1 MHYAD
6 IKIYEQNAFKASAP
20 YSVICNTSNP
30 THNHNN
36 TMTSTLLY
44 DKACIAAQ
52 KANEKRQ
59 KTNQLRFNAA
69 RLSVPDE
76 LYWYNNNTN
85 WSALTRKE
93 FRETMILMETIT
105 MRFYDDYGDCV
116 YPNRNAAIKKFW
128 AEEWDCEY
136 SPESGEWWDLSSN
149 ERIESETEK
158 KARREAAKAAEKEAK
173 AAAKA
178 EKKAAKAAK
187 AAKKQQQQQQSYQ
200 YNDEEEELYIQAL
213 TQQEQKQEQQ
223 QQQQQQSYD
232 EWYDA
237 EEEAYAEAY
246 AKARAADEL
255 KQQQEAQTYL
265 DQKEEKEEQKPRVA
279 CQPVLYVEELT
290 DVAGDPDWRAYIYY
304 DARIR
309 RYVFKG
315 TRRSLKTLHCKKT
328 SYPEVKLCFRSS
340 REMASFLCA
349 STDVEM
355 NISMFAMASATV
367 KDATFA
373 ELYALPARGSMT
385 ELFGYDRKYMR
396 YSTFVD
402 YLCMLRD
409 VDASHSNFAAF

>member
-1 MHYAD
+1 MHLKHQHH
-6 IKIYEQNAFKASAP
+6 IQSSA
-20 YSVICNTSNP
+20 IQA
-30 THNHNN
+30 THNTTQHN
-36 TMTSTLLY
+36 TMTSSTSTSTSTLLY

-52 KANEKRQ
+52 KANEKRF
-59 KTNQLRFNAA
+59 KA
-69 RLSVPDE
+69 RSLSVPDE

-85 WSALTRKE
+85 WSALSRKE
-93 FRETMILMETIT
+93 FREVMILMETIT

-116 YPNRNAAIKKFW
+116 YPNRSAAIKKFW

-158 KARREAAKAAEKEAK
+158 KARRQAAKAAEKEAKKAK

-178 EKKAAKAAK
+178 EKKAAKK
-187 AAKKQQQQQQSYQ
+187 QQQQQQQQSYQ

-213 TQQEQKQEQQ
+213 AQQEQKQEQKQEQQQQ

-237 EEEAYAEAY
+237 EEDAYAEAY

-265 DQKEEKEEQKPRVA
+265 DQKEEKEEKELTPRVA

>member
-1 MHYAD
+1 MRTIFSHLQY
-6 IKIYEQNAFKASAP
+6 KQHTP
-20 YSVICNTSNP
+20 LP
-30 THNHNN
+30 TYN
-36 TMTSTLLY
+36 TMTSGQLNQST
-44 DKACIAAQ
+44 Q
-52 KANEKRQ
+52 SNEKRF
-59 KTNQLRFNAA
+59 KTRS
-69 RLSVPDE
+69 LSVADE

-93 FRETMILMETIT
+93 FRDIMILMETIT
-105 MRFYDDYGDCV
+105 MRFYDDYGDLV
-116 YPNRNAAIKKFW
+116 YPNRSAAIKKFW
-128 AEEWDCEY
+128 AEEWGCEY
-136 SPESGEWWDLSSN
+136 LPDLGEWWDLSSDK
-149 ERIESETEK
+149 RIDSETEK
-158 KARREAAKAAEKEAK
+158 KARHAAAKAAAKEEK

-187 AAKKQQQQQQSYQ
+187 KQQKKQQLETSQ
-200 YNDEEEELYIQAL
+200 YNDEEEELYKQAL
-213 TQQEQKQEQQ
+213 QQQ

-246 AKARAADEL
+246 ANARAADEL
-255 KQQQEAQTYL
+255 KQQQEAQAYL
-265 DQKEEKEEQKPRVA
+265 DQKEEQEEEEEEPKPRVA
-279 CQPVLYVEELT
+279 CQPVLYLEELT
-290 DVAGDPDWRAYIYY
+290 EVAGDPDWRAYIYY

-315 TRRSLKTLHCKKT
+315 TRRSVKTAHCKKT

-340 REMASFLCA
+340 RELASYLCM
-349 STDVEM
+349 STVAEEYM

-367 KDATFA
+367 KEATFA
-373 ELYALPARGSMT
+373 ELYALPARGNRT

-402 YLCMLRD
+402 CLCMLRD

>member
-1 MHYAD
+1 
-6 IKIYEQNAFKASAP
+6 
-20 YSVICNTSNP
+20 
-30 THNHNN
+30 
-36 TMTSTLLY
+36 MTSRQST
-44 DKACIAAQ
+44 Q
-52 KANEKRQ
+52 SNEKRF
-59 KTNQLRFNAA
+59 KTRS
-69 RLSVPDE
+69 LSVPDE

-85 WSALTRKE
+85 WSALSRKE
-93 FRETMILMETIT
+93 FREIMILMETIT

-116 YPNRNAAIKKFW
+116 YPNRSAAIKKFW

-158 KARREAAKAAEKEAK
+158 KARREAAKAAKAAAKEAK

-187 AAKKQQQQQQSYQ
+187 KQQQQQETYQ
-200 YNDEEEELYIQAL
+200 HNDEEEELYKQAI
-213 TQQEQKQEQQ
+213 

-246 AKARAADEL
+246 ANARAADEL

-265 DQKEEKEEQKPRVA
+265 DQKEEQEQEQQEEEEEEQEQKPRVA
-279 CQPVLYVEELT
+279 CQPVLYLEELT
-290 DVAGDPDWRAYIYY
+290 EVAGDPDWRAYIYY
-304 DARIR
+304 DARVR

-315 TRRSLKTLHCKKT
+315 TRRSVKTAHCKKT
-328 SYPEVKLCFRSS
+328 SYPELKLCFRSS
-340 REMASFLCA
+340 RELASYLCA
-349 STDVEM
+349 STVAEEYM
-355 NISMFAMASATV
+355 NVSMFAMASATV

-373 ELYALPARGSMT
+373 ELYALPARGNRT